1 MSPPNPLIVEKKF
14 INGLWRSKCKCGANP
29 THGSFWEHTK
39 TKGHIKYMEQN
50 QEIQEIPLPLP
61 TTTPEIQ
68 EIPIPDVIPEPIQE
82 IPVSVPDIS
91 LTKKE
96 IAKQNKKEYMR
107 EYMKKYHEKRYKD
120 DAEYRQYRIDMT
132 KKSTCK
138 MGSRY
143 VKAYQYIKDNNILIF
158 DENGN

>member
-1 MSPPNPLIVEKKF
+1 MSPPNPLIVETIF
-14 INGLWRSKCKCGANP
+14 INGRWRSKCKCGGNP
-29 THGSFWEHTK
+29 THDSFWHHTK
-39 TKGHIKYMEQN
+39 TKKHIIYMEQN
-50 QEIQEIPLPLP
+50 QEIPLLLP
-61 TTTPEIQ
+61 ATIQEIQ
-68 EIPIPDVIPEPIQE
+68 EIPIPDVIVELIQE
-82 IPVSVPDIS
+82 IPPSVPDIS

-143 VKAYQYIKDNNILIF
+143 VKAYQYIKDNNIFIF